1 MKLVFASDSFKG
13 TLTSE
18 QTSELLYKAAHEV
31 IGECETISV
40 NVADG
45 GEGTIDAVIK
55 ALNGTRRNVNVHDPL
70 NNIIPSYYGRI
81 DDTRAIIEMAP
92 ASGLTLIPE
101 DKRNPRLASS
111 YGTGE
116 LVRDAL
122 LKGARDIIIAIGGS
136 ATNDGGMGFARALG
150 IEFYDKQGKML
161 EGRGED
167 LINVYDINMTGLMT
181 EAKAAHFTVMCD
193 VTNPLCGSN
202 GATYTYGRQKGAS
215 DSDLEFLEKGMQNY
229 RDMIIEKF
237 GKNVDEIAGSGAAGG
252 MGAALSIYLNAE
264 MKSGIEAVL
273 DVIGFDTM
281 IKDADYI
288 ITGEGRA
295 DIQSTYGKVV
305 SGIGKRG
312 LKYGI
317 TVVAL
322 CGSLGDGYEKLYD
335 HGVKKIV
342 SVSEGEDISKVLESP
357 AEYYYKCAVNLFIDL
372 FGK

>member
-18 QTSELLYKAAHEV
+18 QTSELLNKAAQEV
-31 IGECETISV
+31 FGECDTVSV

-55 ALNGTRRNVNVHDPL
+55 ALNGTRQYVDVHDPL
-70 NNIIPSYYGRI
+70 NNIIKSFYGKI
-81 DDTRAIIEMAP
+81 DEERAIIEMAP
-92 ASGLTLIPE
+92 ASGLTLVSE
-101 DKRNPRLASS
+101 DKRNPRLATS

-122 LKGARDIIIAIGGS
+122 INGARDITIAIGGS

-150 IEFYDKQGKML
+150 IEFYDKNGNKL

-167 LINVYDINMTGLMT
+167 LFNVYDIDMSGLMP

-215 DSDLEFLEKGMQNY
+215 DDDLGFLEKGMQNY
-229 RDMIIEKF
+229 RDVIKEKF
-237 GKNVDEIAGSGAAGG
+237 GKDADKISGSGAAGG

-273 DVIGFDTM
+273 DVIGFDSL
-281 IKDADYI
+281 IEGADYI

-312 LKYGI
+312 RKYGI
-317 TVVAL
+317 PVIVL

-335 HGVKKIV
+335 HGVKKII
-342 SVSEGEDISKVLESP
+342 SVSEGEEISKVLASP
-357 AEYYYKCAVNLFIDL
+357 SEYYYKSAIKMFTELVD
-372 FGK
+372 K

>member
-18 QTSELLYKAAHEV
+18 QTSELLNKAAPEV
-31 IGECETISV
+31 IGECDTISV

-45 GEGTIDAVIK
+45 GEGTIDAVIR
-55 ALNGTRRNVNVHDPL
+55 ALNGTRQYVDVHDPL
-70 NNIIPSYYGRI
+70 NNIIKSFYGKI
-81 DDTRAIIEMAP
+81 DEERAIIEMAP
-92 ASGLTLIPE
+92 ASGLTLVPE
-101 DKRNPRLASS
+101 DKRNPRLATS

-122 LKGARDIIIAIGGS
+122 INGARDITIAIGGS

-150 IEFYDKQGKML
+150 IEFYDKNGNKL

-167 LINVYDINMTGLMT
+167 LFNVYDIDMSGLMS
-181 EAKAAHFTVMCD
+181 EARAAHFTVMCD

-215 DSDLEFLEKGMQNY
+215 DDDLGFLEKGMQNY
-229 RDMIIEKF
+229 RDVIKEKF
-237 GKNVDEIAGSGAAGG
+237 GKDADKISGSGAAGG

-273 DVIGFDTM
+273 DVIGFDSL
-281 IKDADYI
+281 IEGADYI

-312 LKYGI
+312 LKYETPVI
-317 TVVAL
+317 AL

-335 HGVKKIV
+335 HGVKKII
-342 SVSEGEDISKVLESP
+342 SVSEGEEISKVLTSP
-357 AEYYYKCAVNLFIDL
+357 SEYYYKSAIKMFTELV
-372 FGK
+372 GK

>member
-18 QTSELLYKAAHEV
+18 QTSELLNKAAQEV
-31 IGECETISV
+31 FGECDTVSV

-55 ALNGTRRNVNVHDPL
+55 ALNGTRQYVDVHDPL
-70 NNIIPSYYGRI
+70 NNIIKSFYGKI
-81 DDTRAIIEMAP
+81 DEERAIIEMAP
-92 ASGLTLIPE
+92 ASGLTLVSE
-101 DKRNPRLASS
+101 DKRNPRLATS

-122 LKGARDIIIAIGGS
+122 INGARDITIAIGGS

-150 IEFYDKQGKML
+150 IEFYDKNGNKL

-167 LINVYDINMTGLMT
+167 LFNVYDIDMSGLMP

-215 DSDLEFLEKGMQNY
+215 DDDLGFLEKGMQNY
-229 RDMIIEKF
+229 RDVIKEKF
-237 GKNVDEIAGSGAAGG
+237 GKDADKISGSGAAGG

-264 MKSGIEAVL
+264 MRSGIEAVL
-273 DVIGFDTM
+273 DVIGFDSL
-281 IKDADYI
+281 IEGADYI
-288 ITGEGRA
+288 ITGEGRT

-312 LKYGI
+312 RKYGI
-317 TVVAL
+317 PVIVL

-335 HGVKKIV
+335 HGVKKII
-342 SVSEGEDISKVLESP
+342 SVSEGEEISKVLTSP
-357 AEYYYKCAVNLFIDL
+357 SEYYYKSAIKMFTELV
-372 FGK
+372 GK